1 MEVIKL
7 FISFD
12 ENKIINKVV
21 KELIDTKEIYD
32 IDYCEDD
39 IVDSVY
45 EELEFWIAEYGLLHE
60 IVDEVIEKLKNND
73 IEIFEE
79 GI

>member
-7 FISFD
+7 FINFN
-12 ENKIINKVV
+12 ENKIVNKVV
-21 KELIDTKEIYD
+21 KELIDTKELYN

-45 EELEFWIAEYGLLHE
+45 EELELWIAEYGLLDE
-60 IVDEVIEKLKNND
+60 IVNKVITKLENND
-73 IEIFEE
+73 IEIFKD
-79 GI
+79 

>member
-12 ENKIINKVV
+12 ENKIVNKVV
-21 KELIDTKEIYD
+21 KELIDTKELYN

-39 IVDSVY
+39 IIDSVY
-45 EELEFWIAEYGLLHE
+45 EELELWIAEYGLLHE
-60 IVDEVIEKLKNND
+60 IVDKVIKKLEN
-73 IEIFEE
+73 I
-79 GI
+79 

>member
-12 ENKIINKVV
+12 ENKIINKVI
-21 KELIDTKEIYD
+21 KELIDTKEVYN
-32 IDYCEDD
+32 IDYSEDD

-45 EELEFWIAEYGLLHE
+45 EELELWIAEYGLLHE
-60 IVDEVIEKLKNND
+60 IVDKVIEELKNY
-73 IEIFEE
+73 
-79 GI
+79 